1 MLTKKKCWRLK
12 GGMSLVSFFC
22 FLSFFLFFFLFHNN
36 NNTILY
42 VNCFNNEGHEAIGM
56 VAMSGLKNEQ
66 LYELKK
72 LLNGKD
78 LVDIGKWGHIVH
90 DKINGAKNMHFNL
103 QENDCRN
110 INFEC
115 KDTNG
120 LCLIN
125 SIKYFYNKLLSTNP
139 DSQNKIY
146 NNIDKKEILKKSKFI
161 YPRNINFTDSDSLKY
176 LISLISDLHQ
186 PLRIGFTHDNGGQ
199 DINIT
204 HFNIDGTKVK
214 TNLFQYMDNEIIDKM
229 INKYQSSWYS
239 GWTHINRIF
248 DEHKKD
254 EELFEQHGIDV
265 IDIWAKQI
273 ISEFCSEF
281 YLNHYVTHFMMS
293 KGDQLHFDTS
303 KNIDIFYDLEFVL
316 ERLIRFN
323 ILRAGSRIS
332 IILNYIFS
340 KKKFSNFR
348 KKSVFDKDFQE
359 SQRYH
364 TASAYKSNAIFINLT
379 IIFVILLL
387 LFYFN
392 IIMKRRNKMHLPD
405 KIEHIELQGKCN

>member
-1 MLTKKKCWRLK
+1 MLGKKTFWRLK
-12 GGMSLVSFFC
+12 GGMSVVSFFC
-22 FLSFFLFFFLFHNN
+22 FFFSFFLFFFLFNN
-36 NNTILY
+36 NIILY
-42 VNCFNNEGHEAIGM
+42 VDCFNNEGHEAIGM
-56 VAMSGLKNEQ
+56 VAMSGLKNDQ

-78 LVDIGKWGHIVH
+78 IVDIGKWGHIVH
-90 DKINGAKNMHFNL
+90 DKITGAKNMHFNL
-103 QENDCRN
+103 QQNDCKN

-115 KDTNG
+115 KNANG

-125 SIKYFYNKLLSTNP
+125 SIKYFYNKLLSTTP
-139 DSQNKIY
+139 DTKKNII
-146 NNIDKKEILKKSKFI
+146 NNNLDKNEKLKKFTFI
-161 YPRNINFTDSDSLKY
+161 YPRNIKFTDSDSLKY

-199 DINIT
+199 NINIT
-204 HFNIDGTKVK
+204 HFNVDGTKVK
-214 TNLFQYMDNEIIDKM
+214 TNLFEYMENEIISKM

-254 EELFEQHGIDV
+254 EELFEKYGIDV

-281 YLNHYVTHFMMS
+281 YLNNYVTQFMMS

-303 KNIDIFYDLEFVL
+303 NNIDIFYDLEFIL

-323 ILRAGSRIS
+323 MLRAGSRIS

-364 TASAYKSNAIFINLT
+364 IASAYKNNAIFINLT

-392 IIMKRRNKMHLPD
+392 FIMKRRNKMHLPD
-405 KIEHIELQGKCN
+405 KIEHIELQAKCN

>member
-1 MLTKKKCWRLK
+1 MLGKKTFWRLK

-22 FLSFFLFFFLFHNN
+22 FFSFFLFFLLFNN
-36 NNTILY
+36 NIILY
-42 VNCFNNEGHEAIGM
+42 VDCFNNEGHEAIGM
-56 VAMSGLKNEQ
+56 VAMSGLKNDQ

-90 DKINGAKNMHFNL
+90 DKINGAKSMHFNL
-103 QENDCRN
+103 QQNDCKN

-115 KDTNG
+115 KNANG

-125 SIKYFYNKLLSTNP
+125 SIKYFYNKLLSTTP
-139 DSQNKIY
+139 DTKKNII
-146 NNIDKKEILKKSKFI
+146 NNNLDKKEQLKKFKFI

-199 DINIT
+199 NINIT
-204 HFNIDGTKVK
+204 HFNVDGTKVK
-214 TNLFQYMDNEIIDKM
+214 TNLFEYMENEIINKM

-254 EELFEQHGIDV
+254 EELFEKYGIDV

-281 YLNHYVTHFMMS
+281 YLNNYVTQFMMS

-303 KNIDIFYDLEFVL
+303 NNIDIFYDLEFIL

-323 ILRAGSRIS
+323 MLRAGSRIS

-364 TASAYKSNAIFINLT
+364 IASAYKNNAIFINLT

-392 IIMKRRNKMHLPD
+392 FIMKRRNKMHLPD
-405 KIEHIELQGKCN
+405 KIEHIELQAKCN

>member
-348 KKSVFDKDFQE
+348 KKSIFKNHKDIILHPLIRAMLF
-359 SQRYH
+359 S
-364 TASAYKSNAIFINLT
+364 LT
-379 IIFVILLL
+379 
-387 LFYFN
+387 
-392 IIMKRRNKMHLPD
+392 
-405 KIEHIELQGKCN
+405 LQ

>member
-1 MLTKKKCWRLK
+1 MLGKKTFWRLK

-22 FLSFFLFFFLFHNN
+22 FFSFFLFFLLFNN
-36 NNTILY
+36 NIILY
-42 VNCFNNEGHEAIGM
+42 VDCFNNEGHEAIGM
-56 VAMSGLKNEQ
+56 VAMSGLKNDQ

-90 DKINGAKNMHFNL
+90 DKINGAKSMHFNL
-103 QENDCRN
+103 QQNDCKN

-115 KDTNG
+115 KNANG

-125 SIKYFYNKLLSTNP
+125 SIKYFYNKLLSTTP
-139 DSQNKIY
+139 DTKKNII
-146 NNIDKKEILKKSKFI
+146 NNNLDKKEQLKKFKFI

-199 DINIT
+199 NINIT
-204 HFNIDGTKVK
+204 HFNVDGTKVK
-214 TNLFQYMDNEIIDKM
+214 TNLFEYMENEIINKM

-254 EELFEQHGIDV
+254 EELFKKYGIDV

-281 YLNHYVTHFMMS
+281 YLNNYVTQFMMS

-303 KNIDIFYDLEFVL
+303 NNIDIFYDLEFIL

-323 ILRAGSRIS
+323 MLRAGSRIS

-364 TASAYKSNAIFINLT
+364 IASAYKNNAIFINLT

-392 IIMKRRNKMHLPD
+392 FIMKRRNKMHLPD
-405 KIEHIELQGKCN
+405 KIEHIELQAKCN